1 MGTEKKGRLAGKE
14 RERLRD
20 LCQLDLL
27 KKMYNYR
34 PEGVHVPG
42 LNLSAQGYW
51 AMTVTQTILPNINLI
66 LRLLHEHWD
75 VFTPAEQRLISD
87 YEGNVR
93 SFEEDWKAG
102 NHSPRCIRV
111 PKGMDVM
118 LCRVERN
125 WGSDVPINFLL

>member
-1 MGTEKKGRLAGKE
+1 MGLKKNGKRTETD

-27 KKMYNYR
+27 KKMYDYR

-51 AMTVTQTILPNINLI
+51 AMSVTQTILPNINII

-87 YEGNVR
+87 YEVNVR

-102 NHSPRCIRV
+102 NHSPRCILQ
-111 PKGMDVM
+111 PSGMDSI
-118 LCRVERN
+118 LTA
-125 WGSDVPINFLL
+125 L

>member
-1 MGTEKKGRLAGKE
+1 MGLNKKGKLTDKE
-14 RERLRD
+14 REELRE

-27 KKMYNYR
+27 KKMYDYR

-51 AMTVTQTILPNINLI
+51 AMTVTQTILPNINII

-75 VFTPAEQRLISD
+75 VFTPAEQRLILD

-102 NHSPRCIRV
+102 NHSPRCIVV
-111 PKGMDVM
+111 PKGMEEV
-118 LCRVERN
+118 L
-125 WGSDVPINFLL
+125 GYTYPFA